1 MSDGLVIWTAIL
13 ASATFT
19 LALFTMFSIWAIRRS
34 RFADIS
40 LKLLSKYG
48 EEKMAEEVEH
58 KAARKIRARQGRDRS
73 IWFGLGMFGLV
84 GWSVAIPTLIGLAIG
99 IWIDMRWPS
108 RFSWTLMGLIIGVA
122 LGCVNAWF
130 WVKRE
135 SRRE

>member
-1 MSDGLVIWTAIL
+1 MADD
-13 ASATFT
+13 
-19 LALFTMFSIWAIRRS
+19 
-34 RFADIS
+34 RFPEGKRKKS
-40 LKLLSKYG
+40 
-48 EEKMAEEVEH
+48 EEKMLEGVEH
-58 KAARKIRARQGRDRS
+58 KAARKIRARRGGDRS

-84 GWSVAIPTLIGLAIG
+84 GWSVAIPTLIGLAVG

>member
-1 MSDGLVIWTAIL
+1 MAVN
-13 ASATFT
+13 
-19 LALFTMFSIWAIRRS
+19 RS
-34 RFADIS
+34 TEGKA
-40 LKLLSKYG
+40 KKA
-48 EEKMAEEVEH
+48 EEKMIEGVEH
-58 KAARKIRARQGRDRS
+58 KVARKIRARQEKGRS

-135 SRRE
+135 SRRD